1 MEKSSKWVLAA
12 VLAVASITVA
22 ASVATYPAIGG
33 KLYAADMQIET
44 ALYGLHRATVDGGD
58 ARLMTYQG
66 GAADAPEA
74 VVMLHGY
81 SADKDVWVR
90 FARHFTSRYRVVI
103 VDLPGHGETPFDPA
117 LRYDTASQA
126 TRVLHMMDALGIKRA
141 HLVGNSMGGFIAARI
156 AHDHGERVASATL
169 MDAAGVVSPTP
180 SDMDRLVAAG
190 RNPFEVSTQEEFRS
204 FYGMTMAQAP
214 WVPGV
219 TLDHI
224 GERYIA
230 QRQQLARI
238 FRDFHHVGLLDDSLA
253 SIRVPVLVMWGA
265 KDQLVHVSAAAK
277 WAAGIPGARR
287 VIYDDLGHMPMVE
300 DPSRSAHD
308 VTTFI
313 AQLPEKK

>member
-1 MEKSSKWVLAA
+1 MKNSFKWALAA
-12 VLAVASITVA
+12 LAVAGIVVTV
-22 ASVATYPAIGG
+22 SVATYPAIGG
-33 KLYAADMQIET
+33 KLYAADMQVET
-44 ALYGLHRATVDGGD
+44 ALYGLHRAAVDGGD

-66 GAADAPEA
+66 GPAEPRGT
-74 VVMLHGY
+74 VVMIHGY

-90 FARHFTSRYRVVI
+90 FARHFTARYRVVI
-103 VDLPGHGETPFDPA
+103 VDLPGHGETPFNPV
-117 LRYDTASQA
+117 LRYDATSQA
-126 TRVLHMMDALGIKRA
+126 ARVLHVMDELGIKRA

-169 MDAAGVVSPTP
+169 MDAAGIVSTTP
-180 SDMDRLVAAG
+180 SDMDRMVAVG

-219 TLDHI
+219 TLDYI

-230 QRQQLARI
+230 QREQLARI

-265 KDQLVHVSAAAK
+265 RDQLVHVSAAAK
-277 WAAGIPGARR
+277 WAAGVPGARSE
-287 VIYDDLGHMPMVE
+287 IYDDLGHMPMVE

-308 VTTFI
+308 VMTFI
-313 AQLPEKK
+313 AQLPGKK

>member
-1 MEKSSKWVLAA
+1 MKNSVKWVLAA
-12 VLAVASITVA
+12 LAIAGIVVT

-58 ARLMTYQG
+58 ERLMTYQG
-66 GAADAPEA
+66 GPADAPEA
-74 VVMLHGY
+74 VVMIHGY

-90 FARHFTSRYRVVI
+90 FARHFTSRYRVII

-117 LRYDTASQA
+117 LHYDTTSQA
-126 TRVLHMMDALGIKRA
+126 TRVLRVMDALGIKRA

-169 MDAAGVVSPTP
+169 MDAAGVVSPSP
-180 SDMDRLVAAG
+180 SDMDRMVAAG
-190 RNPFEVSTQEEFRS
+190 RNPFEISTPEEFHR
-204 FYGMTMAQAP
+204 FYGMTMAKAP
-214 WVPGV
+214 WVPGA
-219 TLDHI
+219 TLDFI
-224 GERYIA
+224 AARYIA
-230 QRQQLARI
+230 QREQLARI
-238 FRDFHHVGLLDDSLA
+238 FRDFSRVGLLDDSLA

-277 WAAGIPGARR
+277 WAAGIPGARS

-308 VTTFI
+308 VLAFI
-313 AQLPEKK
+313 GRIPS

>member
-1 MEKSSKWVLAA
+1 MKQTSKWVLSA
-12 VLAVASITVA
+12 VMAVASIAVA
-22 ASVATYPAIGG
+22 ASMATYPAIGG
-33 KLYAADMQIET
+33 KLYAADMQVET
-44 ALYGLHRATVDGGD
+44 ALYGLHRAMVDGGD
-58 ARLMTYQG
+58 ARLMTYQSDP
-66 GAADAPEA
+66 ADAREA
-74 VVMLHGY
+74 IVMIHGY

-103 VDLPGHGETPFDPA
+103 VDLPGHGETPYDPA
-117 LRYDTASQA
+117 LRYDTTSQA
-126 TRVLHMMDALGIKRA
+126 TRVLHMMDVLGIKRA

-156 AHDHGERVASATL
+156 AHDHGERTASATL

-180 SDMDRLVAAG
+180 SEMDRLVAVG

-230 QRQQLARI
+230 QRQQLAQI

-253 SIRVPVLVMWGA
+253 SIRVPVLVMWGEQ
-265 KDQLVHVSAAAK
+265 DRLVHVSAAAK

-287 VIYDDLGHMPMVE
+287 VIYPDLGHMPMVE
-300 DPSRSAHD
+300 DPSRSARAVLD
-308 VTTFI
+308 FI
-313 AQLPEKK
+313 ERIPS